1 MRKCGKASSTNFIL
15 ALFTPKNSTGLP
27 PSISN
32 IRSPDTAFI
41 YIYFS
46 GKDRA
51 KANMYKDFLYGLNH
65 INMATEY
72 QIMMVFFRR

>member
-1 MRKCGKASSTNFIL
+1 L

-65 INMATEY
+65 ISAAENMATGF
-72 QIMMVFFRR
+72 QIMMVVF